1 MDWEDGLMRKMYSL
15 GFFGQPF
22 QLHFK
27 KFAHQANP
35 PKVNE
40 HMFYFYILSPLIF
53 TKRTELLK
61 FVAPTGKA
69 FLTILHVLQ

>member
-1 MDWEDGLMRKMYSL
+1 MRKMYSW

-40 HMFYFYILSPLIF
+40 PMLYFYVLSPLIF
-53 TKRTELLK
+53 TKRAELSK
-61 FVAPTGKA
+61 FIDSTGKV